1 MNYNTIQALA
11 RAYPGLEGSK
21 ILALLIRHPNRPIF
35 STVLELALSTDL
47 SVDEAEASIYH
58 PSAIPMTDER
68 ALKEIDKRLLRLN
81 QLKAQYLSE
90 TGGNSN
96 QTSRGFS
103 ENGADLSDTRA
114 GFSKTNS
121 GICDTRAGFSEKGA
135 GFSEKNAESSPY
147 DAEIKELIRYR
158 LDCTRPNGAP
168 KSFPDEYRRAYRRHA
183 AAIRRLLA
191 KADHD
196 GHHEAVAIVK
206 RALKLGRMAS
216 LNLDMYA

>member
-1 MNYNTIQALA
+1 MNFNTIQALA
-11 RAYPGLEGSK
+11 HAYPGLEGSK

-35 STVLELALSTDL
+35 STVLEIALSTDL
-47 SVDEAEASIYH
+47 SVDEVEASIYH

-68 ALKEIDKRLLRLN
+68 TLKEIDKRLLRLN

-90 TGGNSN
+90 TG
-96 QTSRGFS
+96 
-103 ENGADLSDTRA
+103 ADLSDTR
-114 GFSKTNS
+114 
-121 GICDTRAGFSEKGA
+121 A

-158 LDCTRPNGAP
+158 QDCARPNGAP

-206 RALKLGRMAS
+206 RTLKLGRMAS
-216 LNLDMYA
+216 LKLDMYA

>member
-1 MNYNTIQALA
+1 MNIHIQNIVEH
-11 RAYPGLEGSK
+11 YPQMEGGK

-47 SVDEAEASIYH
+47 SLDEAEASIYH

-68 ALKEIDKRLLRLN
+68 TLKDLDKRLLRLN

-90 TGGNSN
+90 TGRDINDTSN
-96 QTSRGFS
+96 GFS
-103 ENGADLSDTRA
+103 EKSSGICDARA
-114 GFSKTNS
+114 GFSKN
-121 GICDTRAGFSEKGA
+121 G
-135 GFSEKNAESSPY
+135 AESNPY

-183 AAIRRLLA
+183 AAIRRLLV
-191 KADHD
+191 KAEHD
-196 GHHEAVAIVK
+196 GYHEAVAIVK
-206 RALKLGRMAS
+206 RTLKLGRMSA
-216 LNLDMYA
+216 LMLDAEGWAP

>member
-1 MNYNTIQALA
+1 MKYNTIQALA
-11 RAYPGLEGSK
+11 HAYPGLEGSK

-35 STVLELALSTDL
+35 STVLELALSTNL

-68 ALKEIDKRLLRLN
+68 SLREIDKRLLRLN
-81 QLKAQYLSE
+81 QLKAQYLS
-90 TGGNSN
+90 
-96 QTSRGFS
+96 
-103 ENGADLSDTRA
+103 
-114 GFSKTNS
+114 
-121 GICDTRAGFSEKGA
+121 DTRAGFSENG
-135 GFSEKNAESSPY
+135 AESSPY

-183 AAIRRLLA
+183 AAIRRLLV
-191 KADHD
+191 KAEHD

-206 RALKLGRMAS
+206 RTLKLGRMAS